1 MQSTISVTQLDR
13 ALTARYACADFDAI
27 VLPQHRI
34 EAIVGERVHF
44 DLAVSGGNA
53 RCKLLR
59 APEHA
64 GNPTT
69 LVEGRL
75 TPQAPGLYVVQV
87 AMGGT
92 GFCRE
97 VDVVAYP
104 KAVLTKVGYG
114 ANPHAARMRLRAI
127 TNDAN
132 VTRATIVE
140 ALETKRAP
148 ERHPV
153 FGESF
158 PTAALSVLVG
168 RGETGSINLKQYHA

>member
-1 MQSTISVTQLDR
+1 MQPDIPNISQLDR
-13 ALTARYACADFDAI
+13 ALSARYACPDFDAI
-27 VLPQHRI
+27 VLPQHRVD
-34 EAIVGERVHF
+34 AIVGERVHF
-44 DLAVSGGNA
+44 DLAVFGGAA

-59 APEHA
+59 APETS

-104 KAVLTKVGYG
+104 KAVLDKVGYG

-158 PTAALSVLVG
+158 SVAALGILVG
-168 RGETGSINLKQYHA
+168 RADAGINLQQYHS